1 MHVSY
6 SRSID
11 TKIHLYDLFHACV
24 IGTCTMHAPR
34 YGLLTSMSF
43 ALPFCQIMCVKK
55 WNAVMRYY
63 VKATLSL
70 TTTVLKLTKLT
81 RTLYVMES

>member
-11 TKIHLYDLFHACV
+11 TKIHLYDLFHACMV
-24 IGTCTMHAPR
+24 HAPR

-43 ALPFCQIMCVKK
+43 ALPCCQMMCVKK